1 MKKTITVTLII
12 SLISCI
18 LFSIPVSATITD
30 NTEKA
35 IEYLENG
42 NYIETIITDDTE
54 NSGISLYATNTIIKT
69 AVVLY
74 FGLFQLRLHFH
85 TMAVHQP
92 VQAVHIV
99 QQPLHLLGL

>member
-54 NSGISLYATNTIIKT
+54 NSGISLYATNTITKT
-69 AVVLY
+69 KTKYYKNSSGTVLTRPPKVRPKKSNFGGRY
-74 FGLFQLRLHFH
+74 FYVKIQL
-85 TMAVHQP
+85 
-92 VQAVHIV
+92 
-99 QQPLHLLGL
+99 

>member
-1 MKKTITVTLII
+1 MK
-12 SLISCI
+12 I
-18 LFSIPVSATITD
+18 LVF
-30 NTEKA
+30 
-35 IEYLENG
+35 
-42 NYIETIITDDTE
+42 
-54 NSGISLYATNTIIKT
+54 LYMPQIQSPKQKQNIIKT

>member
-54 NSGISLYATNTIIKT
+54 NSPKQKQNIIKT